1 MKLKLEIEVTGN
13 PWKDAARRASV
24 VLPFLPL
31 LFRFLSPE
39 VAQGQHGQHGQ
50 QGQQAETNQPDPAPQ
65 PAPGADP
72 VYQEPDRAFCEHM
85 LANVSVANSWQLAS
99 QLRIALL
106 TIDRLRDVTSE
117 EGGSRSG
124 G

>member
-39 VAQGQHGQHGQ
+39 VTLGQ
-50 QGQQAETNQPDPAPQ
+50 QGQQAETSQPDPAPQ
-65 PAPGADP
+65 PVPGADP
-72 VYQEPDRAFCEHM
+72 VHQEPDRAFCEHM
-85 LANVSVANSWQLAS
+85 LANVSVANSWQLAH
-99 QLRIALL
+99 QLRIALSA
-106 TIDRLRDVTSE
+106 IDRLQGRPDE
-117 EGGSRSG
+117 RGGLRSG